1 MGSGVTKDTY
11 AETPHTRERR
21 GSSVLTG
28 AGTTEMVL
36 SNLEHSTAFDKSE
49 LKVLQNKF
57 VELAQKQGNPNTIT
71 EEEFREALGAIGIIE
86 SDQIILHQLFGVMD
100 KEHDNQINFKNFV
113 TCASVMVSGN
123 IKEKLNFSFELYCG
137 DGMQE
142 VSKQDMENILKHLN
156 TTASWFG
163 DPSLHDDEV
172 SKLVDDVFEKH
183 DAEKSG
189 TLTYSEYMHAVAEN
203 PILVQFFN
211 GKGSIPRPNKAKVL
225 LPIWWVDYN
234 LKFEGEL
241 KGKGVEF
248 LKCDEFS
255 NMVMESKK
263 NRACKSSMVIAN
275 LAEGDAELLDLR
287 QEWHGPFDD
296 KTFLDS
302 DFAKKVEA
310 TEGVSASLTKYKS
323 VDF

>member
-1 MGSGVTKDTY
+1 
-11 AETPHTRERR
+11 
-21 GSSVLTG
+21 
-28 AGTTEMVL
+28 
-36 SNLEHSTAFDKSE
+36 
-49 LKVLQNKF
+49 
-57 VELAQKQGNPNTIT
+57 
-71 EEEFREALGAIGIIE
+71 
-86 SDQIILHQLFGVMD
+86 MD

-142 VSKQDMENILKHLN
+142 VSKEDMEQILTHLN

-163 DPSLHDDEV
+163 DPSLAEEEV
-172 SKLVDDVFEKH
+172 SKLVNDVFEKH
-183 DAEKSG
+183 DAEKSN

-225 LPIWWVDYN
+225 LPIWWVDYS
-234 LKFEGEL
+234 LKFEGEQ

-248 LKCDEFS
+248 LKCEEFN
-255 NMVMESKK
+255 NMVLESKK
-263 NRACKSSMVIAN
+263 NRACKSSVVISN
-275 LAEGDAELLDLR
+275 LTPNDDAELLDLR
-287 QEWHGPFDD
+287 QEWHGPFED
-296 KTFLDS
+296 KLFLES
-302 DFAKKVEA
+302 AFAKKIEA
-310 TEGVSASLTKYKS
+310 AEGVSGNLIKYKS

>member
-142 VSKQDMENILKHLN
+142 VSKQVREYVWGAPGKLHAILHH
-156 TTASWFG
+156 S
-163 DPSLHDDEV
+163 
-172 SKLVDDVFEKH
+172 
-183 DAEKSG
+183 
-189 TLTYSEYMHAVAEN
+189 
-203 PILVQFFN
+203 
-211 GKGSIPRPNKAKVL
+211 
-225 LPIWWVDYN
+225 
-234 LKFEGEL
+234 
-241 KGKGVEF
+241 
-248 LKCDEFS
+248 
-255 NMVMESKK
+255 
-263 NRACKSSMVIAN
+263 
-275 LAEGDAELLDLR
+275 
-287 QEWHGPFDD
+287 
-296 KTFLDS
+296 
-302 DFAKKVEA
+302 
-310 TEGVSASLTKYKS
+310 
-323 VDF
+323 

>member
-1 MGSGVTKDTY
+1 MI
-11 AETPHTRERR
+11 RCI
-21 GSSVLTG
+21 
-28 AGTTEMVL
+28 
-36 SNLEHSTAFDKSE
+36 TAS
-49 LKVLQNKF
+49 LHHC
-57 VELAQKQGNPNTIT
+57 IT
-71 EEEFREALGAIGIIE
+71 
-86 SDQIILHQLFGVMD
+86 
-100 KEHDNQINFKNFV
+100 
-113 TCASVMVSGN
+113 AS
-123 IKEKLNFSFELYCG
+123 L
-137 DGMQE
+137 
-142 VSKQDMENILKHLN
+142 QDMENILKHLN

-248 LKCDEFS
+248 LKCDEFRH
-255 NMVMESKK
+255 MVMDCKK
-263 NRACKSSMVIAN
+263 YRACKSSWVIAN

-310 TEGVSASLTKYKS
+310 TEGGEALRGSLLRSEATRLAAGCRFPHLSLPHNSISLTSQSPCVSFRSSQFRPASPSTNQLTFKKKNRGWMEGGAIES
-323 VDF
+323 S